1 MATECCVISLP
12 TFESFSRFEQRLRQP
27 DTFLDYN
34 AEERRTGFF
43 IGETQS
49 GAVAECTLNISGV
62 ADCIIVGNSVA
73 GCKIYIQA
81 VKIILP
87 LSKF

>member
-1 MATECCVISLP
+1 MRAFHVLSKDCVSRIHS
-12 TFESFSRFEQRLRQP
+12 TANAKES
-27 DTFLDYN
+27 
-34 AEERRTGFF
+34 RTGFF
-43 IGETQS
+43 IGETKS